1 MSENENPND
10 IVKQTLI
17 ENATG
22 AEMPITTRY
31 VVRIIPVPTKMKIP
45 LYRNGAM
52 ISESELNEL
61 GLTLKSYTRL
71 EVETKE
77 YGDLYERDA
86 MGDGALQKRVRQYKG
101 LLDQLGLSYDSTQDD
116 VMMAIQNAPVDDTT
130 KATLALTMK
139 TVYDAITT
147 NLEYL
152 GSDMPHMDTY
162 EKLAK
167 LIKYLPEESTES
179 GSESSSESQSGEA
192 E

>member
-1 MSENENPND
+1 MSENDND
-10 IVKQTLI
+10 IVKQVFI
-17 ENATG
+17 ETETG
-22 AEMPITTRY
+22 NELEITTKY
-31 VVRIIPVPTKMKIP
+31 VVRIVPVPTKLKIP

-52 ISESELNEL
+52 ISEKELADL

-77 YGDLYERDA
+77 YAALYERDA
-86 MGDGALQKRVRQYKG
+86 MGDGALQIRVRQYKG
-101 LLDQLGLSYDSTQDD
+101 LLDQLGLPYDATQDL
-116 VMMAIQNAPVDDTT
+116 VMATIQNAPIDDTT

-152 GSDMPHMDTY
+152 GSEMPHMDTY

-167 LIKYLPEESTES
+167 LIKYLPKEESDS
-179 GSESSSESQSGEA
+179 ASA
-192 E
+192 